1 MKNKTFLLFIA
12 SIGAATSLGCISHPR
27 SSLQSAESAQLK
39 PPNAMLQTNSSA
51 QQLTQIQQR
60 LNIPNSFV
68 LVNQQS
74 VLMDGEPIRHLRYER
89 ADQQNRNLSGE
100 HISAVISEKDD
111 RLKGF
116 TQMDEQL
123 SKGELPDQEQA
134 RKAAITYLQKHAPDL
149 INTMEVRWIK
159 PHEERI
165 QVRSEAGQPQSVTI
179 TGMKVKCY
187 NPTDGRYFWVIVGA
201 QAQIITFER
210 DIVWS
215 TDMGRRQ
222 TEKWLHDTWLAE
234 QRQAQ

>member
-1 MKNKTFLLFIA
+1 MKNKTFLLLIA
-12 SIGAATSLGCISHPR
+12 SIGAVSSLGCMSHQR
-27 SSLQSAESAQLK
+27 SQLQSVESTPLK
-39 PPNAMLQTNSSA
+39 PQNAMPQTHPSA
-51 QQLTQIQQR
+51 QQFTQIQQR
-60 LNIPNSFV
+60 LEIPSRFV

-74 VLMDGEPIRHLRYER
+74 VFMDGEPVWHLRYER
-89 ADQQNRNLSGE
+89 ADQQNRSLHGE
-100 HISAVISEKDD
+100 HISAVISQKGD

-116 TQMDEQL
+116 TRMDEQL

-134 RKAAITYLQKHAPDL
+134 RKTAIAYLQKHAPDL
-149 INTMEVRWIK
+149 INTMEIRWIK

-179 TGMKVKCY
+179 VGMKVKCY
-187 NPTDGRYFWVIVGA
+187 SPTDGRYFWVIVGA